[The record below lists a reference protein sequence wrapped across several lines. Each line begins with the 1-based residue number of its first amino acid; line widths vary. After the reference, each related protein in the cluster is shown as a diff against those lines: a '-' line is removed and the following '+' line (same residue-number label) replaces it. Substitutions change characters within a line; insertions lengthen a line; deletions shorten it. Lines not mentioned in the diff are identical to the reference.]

1 MKKLALIG
9 EKLGHSYS
17 KIIHERYFEL
27 SGKKGYTYDLIEI
40 PKDNLSDE
48 LARISK
54 EYDGINVTIPYKLD
68 VMKYLSSISPEA
80 QKIGAVNTV
89 KFTSEGAFGYNSDYY
104 GLKYAVEIN
113 AIEVKDKDV
122 VILGTG
128 GASKAALAVS
138 DDLGASSITFVT
150 IEPEPVPGYRT
161 IGYDD
166 KIEGD
171 VLINCTP
178 VGMYPKTG
186 VSPLKEFNPKFKAVV
201 DMIYNPSV
209 TELMKQGMSNG
220 AKTVN
225 GLYMLVAQAVKSEA
239 IWNDEPFNR
248 DITDRIYGELKAS
261 FEKRD

>member
-27 SGKKGYTYDLIEI
+27 SDKKDYTYDLIEI
-40 PKDNLSDE
+40 SKDSLGDE
-48 LARISK
+48 IARISK
-54 EYDGINVTIPYKLD
+54 DYDGINVTIPYKLD
-68 VMKYLSSISPEA
+68 VMKYLSYISPEA

-89 KFTSEGAFGYNSDYY
+89 KFTSEGASGYNTDYF
-104 GLKYAVEIN
+104 GLKYAVETN
-113 AIEVKDKDV
+113 GIEVKGKDV

-138 DDLGASSITFVT
+138 DSLGAASITFVT

-186 VSPLKEFNPKFKAVV
+186 VSPLKEFNPRFKAVV

-209 TELMKQGMSNG
+209 TELMKQGLSNG
-220 AKTVN
+220 AKTIN
-225 GLYMLVAQAVKSEA
+225 GLYMLVAQALKSES
-239 IWNDEPFNR
+239 IWNDEPF
-248 DITDRIYGELKAS
+248 DSSITDKIYSELKLS

>member
-27 SGKKGYTYDLIEI
+27 SAKNGYTYDLIEI
-40 PKDNLSDE
+40 PKDNLGDE
-48 LARISK
+48 FARISK

-80 QKIGAVNTV
+80 QKVGAINTV
-89 KFTSEGAFGYNSDYY
+89 RFTPEGALGYNTDYF
-104 GLKYAVEIN
+104 GLKYAIETN
-113 AIEVKDKDV
+113 GIEVKGKDV

-186 VSPLKEFNPKFKAVV
+186 VSPLKEFNPRFNAVV

-209 TELMKQGMSNG
+209 TELMKQGISCG
-220 AKTVN
+220 AKAVN
-225 GLYMLVAQAVKSEA
+225 GLYMLVAQAIKSES
-239 IWNDEPFNR
+239 IWNDELLDSN
-248 DITDRIYGELKAS
+248 ITDKIYAELKAS
-261 FEKRD
+261 FEKEN